1 MFKRLKLT
9 RSRLSK
15 SEFCDLICSDD
26 VWGKAFSVDN
36 ITNGFARCGIV
47 PLDRNAYPTYR
58 FNANLKHRYDLWVQS
73 GKPELSASELDEILD
88 RKLDD
93 VTELST
99 QNLVNMSSYQG
110 RAGRFVTYFIS
121 DDEPDN
127 LIRLPSSAVDTSCS
141 SIDTSNRSSNA
152 NTPSVS
158 ESTILS
164 PSSSTPKQPLTSLKA
179 SATSAGFKEVL
190 LKRLDS
196 IQTPKVTPQAAARRR
211 KVNPYG
217 ELVTSDVQFEA
228 AVAAAEGKVKP
239 KKKKKAKERR
249 N

>member
-1 MFKRLKLT
+1 
-9 RSRLSK
+9 
-15 SEFCDLICSDD
+15 
-26 VWGKAFSVDN
+26 
-36 ITNGFARCGIV
+36 
-47 PLDRNAYPTYR
+47 
-58 FNANLKHRYDLWVQS
+58 
-73 GKPELSASELDEILD
+73 
-88 RKLDD
+88 
-93 VTELST
+93 
-99 QNLVNMSSYQG
+99 MSSYQG
-110 RAGRFVTYFIS
+110 RAGRIVTYFIP

-141 SIDTSNRSSNA
+141 SDTSIRSSNA

-164 PSSSTPKQPLTSLKA
+164 PSSFTPKQPLTSLKA
-179 SATSAGFKEVL
+179 LATSAGFKEVL

-228 AVAAAEGKVKP
+228 AVAAAEEKVKP

-249 N
+249 S